1 MDVTLVKGNEKI
13 VVKYGPTLF
22 PMVILIPLVGLLVA
36 LLMWFRRR
44 QFREI
49 LCQLFL
55 LMLLMF
61 FTIFCGSVLYQVVPQ
76 LAAGLWFACGIA
88 WFVLYTY
95 FIASSIKNANTWRIR
110 SLLLQG
116 YKCDNQQVVKLV
128 NEYKKPKWMIFS
140 SF

>member
-1 MDVTLVKGNEKI
+1 MDVKLRKGNEEV

-22 PMVILIPLVGLLVA
+22 PVTILIPLCGLLVA
-36 LLMWFRRR
+36 LLLWFRRR

-49 LCQLFL
+49 LCQLFI
-55 LMLLMF
+55 LMLLLF
-61 FTIFCGSVLYQVVPQ
+61 FTIFCSTGLYQIMPQ
-76 LAAGLWFACGIA
+76 LAAGLWLVSGIG
-88 WFVLYTY
+88 WFVLYVY
-95 FIASSIKNANTWRIR
+95 FIGTSVKNANTWRIR

-116 YKCDNQQVVKLV
+116 YKCDNPQVEKLV